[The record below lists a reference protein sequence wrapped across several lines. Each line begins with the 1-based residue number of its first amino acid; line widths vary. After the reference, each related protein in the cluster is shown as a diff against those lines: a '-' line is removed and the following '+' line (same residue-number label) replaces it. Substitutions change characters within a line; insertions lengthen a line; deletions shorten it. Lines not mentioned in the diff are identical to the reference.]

1 MTVIFDP
8 SSNLHPYECGGMGKC
23 EHCDR
28 RIIEHTFGERTTH
41 LTGHYAHHP
50 AECALCA
57 PSARSSRQ
65 TSRSPTCADSH
76 TGKPGSHSD

>member
-1 MTVIFDP
+1 MTPVFFDP

-50 AECALCA
+50 AECALCD
-57 PSARSSRQ
+57 PDYDEQPNQHRK
-65 TSRSPTCADSH
+65 DVV
-76 TGKPGSHSD
+76 